1 MIAGRQHLA
10 SLDVFRGAMVA
21 AMILVNNPA
30 DWNTVFPPL
39 VELSA

>member
-1 MIAGRQHLA
+1 
-10 SLDVFRGAMVA
+10 MVA